1 MQNEV
6 FHGITES
13 IGHTPLVELPG
24 VVGERE
30 LHLYGKMEFLNPG
43 GSVKDRIAL
52 RIVQDAY
59 ATGDLK
65 EGQPVVEMTSGNTGA
80 GLAVVCNTFGNPFV
94 AFISEGN
101 SAKRAAM
108 LRALGT
114 DVRLVPQEDGQ
125 PGQVTGKDI
134 RLAAKQAEG
143 YAREIDGFYVDQ
155 FNRDGGVKAHE
166 EGTGPEIWE
175 ALEGEI
181 DGFVTVVGSA
191 GTFVGTSVFLKR
203 KSPRILCAAVEP
215 QGAEVL
221 NGNKVEKATHILQGA
236 GYGFVPPKWDA
247 SLADRIISVD
257 DEETRAMKD
266 DLAQKE
272 GIFVGFTAAAN
283 VVASIKLYD
292 MGLVR
297 RGANVATILCDTG
310 YKYLE

>member
-1 MQNEV
+1 MSKDL
-6 FHGITES
+6 FHDITES
-13 IGHTPLVELPG
+13 IGNTPMVELSSVIKG
-24 VVGERE
+24 RN

-52 RIVQDAY
+52 RIMQDAY
-59 ATGDLK
+59 ETGHLE

-80 GLAVVCNTFGNPFV
+80 GLAVVCNTVGNPFI

-114 DVRLVPQEDGQ
+114 EVRLVPQEDGK

-134 RLAAKQAEG
+134 TAAAEQAER
-143 YAREIDGFYVDQ
+143 YAQDIGGFYVDQ
-155 FNRDGGVKAHE
+155 FNREGSVEAHE

-175 ALEGEI
+175 ALGGEI
-181 DGFVTVVGSA
+181 DGFVSVVGSA
-191 GTFVGTSVFLKR
+191 GTFIGTSKYLKR
-203 KSPRILCAAVEP
+203 KASHVLCAAVEP
-215 QGAEVL
+215 EGAEVL
-221 NGNKVEKATHILQGA
+221 TGGRVEKPTHLLQGA

-247 SLADRIISVD
+247 SLADRIISVN
-257 DEETRAMKD
+257 DEETREMKD
-266 DLAQKE
+266 DLARME
-272 GIFVGFTAAAN
+272 GVFVGFTAAAN

-292 MGLVR
+292 MGFLR
-297 RGANVATILCDTG
+297 EGAKVATILCDTG

>member
-1 MQNEV
+1 MSKDL
-6 FHGITES
+6 FRDITES
-13 IGHTPLVELPG
+13 IGNTPMVELSS
-24 VVGERE
+24 VVEERD

-59 ATGDLK
+59 ETGDLQ

-80 GLAVVCNTFGNPFV
+80 GLAVVCNTLGNPFI

-101 SAKRAAM
+101 STKRAAM

-134 RLAAKQAEG
+134 EAAAEQAERH
-143 YAREIDGFYVDQ
+143 ARHIGGFYVDQ
-155 FNRDGGVKAHE
+155 FNREGGVKAHE

-175 ALEGEI
+175 ALGGEI
-181 DGFVTVVGSA
+181 DGFVSVVGSA
-191 GTFVGTSVFLKR
+191 GTFIGTSKHLKR
-203 KSPRILCAAVEP
+203 KSPHVVCAAVEP
-215 QGAEVL
+215 EGAEVL
-221 NGNKVEKATHILQGA
+221 KRGRVEKPTHLLQGA

-247 SLADRIISVD
+247 SLADHIISVQ
-257 DEETRAMKD
+257 DEETLEMKD
-266 DLAQKE
+266 DLARIE
-272 GIFVGFTAAAN
+272 GVFVGFTAAAN

-292 MGLVR
+292 MGFLR
-297 RGANVATILCDTG
+297 KGAKVATILCDTG